1 MHYMLMQCKLGMQKK
16 IPIYY
21 MSCSTEANHC
31 VDKKKSVLHT
41 PQERRKE
48 RLRQTDADT
57 ETQRQTERRK
67 KKKEEARVVY
77 N

>member
-1 MHYMLMQCKLGMQKK
+1 
-16 IPIYY
+16 